1 MFGYAIIKHNIRT
14 QYKYVPVIDF
24 TLIIKLLTKYWLN
37 IVFDSNHEN
46 EFQLSKNGTLTYQH
60 IKNVLFKFRM
70 PVVIFSVSEEE
81 SNPYVLIIQKRTL
94 LMILKNSMAGENEIL
109 LIYCLTLR
117 YIFLDLLMKYI
128 IYKELLRYFIIVFE
142 EKVICYTLF
151 FSDNLT
157 TFY

>member
-1 MFGYAIIKHNIRT
+1 
-14 QYKYVPVIDF
+14 
-24 TLIIKLLTKYWLN
+24 
-37 IVFDSNHEN
+37 
-46 EFQLSKNGTLTYQH
+46 
-60 IKNVLFKFRM
+60 M